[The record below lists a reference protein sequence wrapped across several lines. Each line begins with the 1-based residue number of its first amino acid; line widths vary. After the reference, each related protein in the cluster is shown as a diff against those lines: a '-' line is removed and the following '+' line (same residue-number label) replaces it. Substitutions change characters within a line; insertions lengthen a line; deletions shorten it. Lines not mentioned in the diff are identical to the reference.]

1 MKEKITPEALIS
13 PIEELIKTHALQF
26 DSLNRFTTKMAVHI
40 PGVAEWTLFLV
51 ENHSEAN
58 KEVALL
64 GAWLHDCGH
73 IWHDFTPD
81 EDHAVRGEAKAR
93 QILENLSA
101 DQETIVSVT
110 RIVRRHRNRDLPPET
125 IEERIVAAAD
135 SATHFSDNEHMN
147 IVKDKK
153 FGSSDQERIQTA
165 LGKLERDWRDI
176 QVFPE
181 LAQKLKEQC
190 EAIKKELLAFS
201 SPPC

>member
-1 MKEKITPEALIS
+1 MKKKLSPKALI
-13 PIEELIKTHALQF
+13 PPVRQLIKTHAPQF
-26 DSLNRFTTKMAVHI
+26 DLLNRFTTRMAVHI
-40 PGVAEWTLFLV
+40 PGVVEWTLFLA
-51 ENHSEAN
+51 ENHPEAN
-58 KEVALL
+58 KEVAVL

-81 EDHAVRGEAKAR
+81 EDHAIRGEAKAR

-125 IEERIVAAAD
+125 VEERIVAAAD

-153 FGSSDQERIQTA
+153 SGSSDQERIQIL
-165 LGKLERDWRDI
+165 LGKLERDWRDV

-181 LAQKLKEQC
+181 LAQKFKDQY

-201 SPPC
+201 SPSC